1 MKDPHQYKRRTYDE
15 AYELARKAFREQVTS
30 NLSEAE
36 ITEMAMEG
44 DISGG
49 SICNDWEKVVG
60 FVPKRNSFY
69 QFTIFHRIDECPYAD
84 KYYAFILVSR
94 DRSTEE
100 LGIQWKPPMEPY
112 TGRYFE

>member
-49 SICNDWEKVVG
+49 SICNDWEKGRWFCPEKKLVLPVYD
-60 FVPKRNSFY
+60 FPSDRRVPVR
-69 QFTIFHRIDECPYAD
+69 
-84 KYYAFILVSR
+84 
-94 DRSTEE
+94 
-100 LGIQWKPPMEPY
+100 
-112 TGRYFE
+112 